1 MPDTNHVDI
10 ARRYANAYAAFD
22 TAELRD
28 VLAPNLRFRQVNPGG
43 YLEVDSAQAYINGTK
58 AFLDGYDA
66 HAAITAT
73 AERLGDLVLTTSRMR
88 LDQNGDRYV
97 LQHSEIV
104 TVADGKVTAIDSVC
118 TGSQP
123 QQHHR

>member
-1 MPDTNHVDI
+1 MPDSNHVDI

-22 TAELRD
+22 TAELRN
-28 VLAPNLRFRQVNPGG
+28 VLAPDLRFRQVNPGG
-43 YLEVDSAQAYINGTK
+43 YLEVDSAQAYIDGTK

-73 AERLGDLVLTTSRMR
+73 AEQLGDLVLTTSRMR
-88 LDQNGDRYV
+88 LDQNGDRYL

-104 TVADGKVTAIDSVC
+104 TVAECKVTAIDSVC

-123 QQHHR
+123 ERHQR